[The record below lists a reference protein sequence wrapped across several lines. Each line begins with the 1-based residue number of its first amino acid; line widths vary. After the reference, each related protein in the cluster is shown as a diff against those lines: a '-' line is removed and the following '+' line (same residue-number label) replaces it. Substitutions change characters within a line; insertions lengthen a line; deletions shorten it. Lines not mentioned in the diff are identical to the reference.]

1 MSALA
6 RLLRR
11 EIALA
16 WGRGGGPLLALG
28 FYAGVVT
35 LLPLAA
41 GPDPRHLAV
50 VAGGVAWVG
59 LALASLL
66 TLDRL
71 FERDFEDGALDLLAL
86 GPLSLETVSAVK
98 CLAQWIATGAPLAL
112 AAPLAAIGLGAS
124 PRSAPLIVAV
134 AALGGFAF
142 AFVGGTGAALAL
154 ASRRGGVLIAVIVLP
169 LLAPPVIFGG
179 AAIHAFEN
187 GLAWTTGF
195 ALLAAYALI
204 VAALTPFAMAGAC
217 RNALS

>member
-1 MSALA
+1 MNAGA

-11 EIALA
+11 EMALA

-41 GPDPRHLAV
+41 GPDPKHLAV

-66 TLDRL
+66 SLDRL

-86 GPLSLETVSAVK
+86 GPLSLEAAAALK
-98 CLAQWIATGAPLAL
+98 CLAQWLVTGAPLAL

-124 PRSAPLIVAV
+124 PRAAPLIAAA
-134 AALGGFAF
+134 AALGGLAF
-142 AFVGGTGAALAL
+142 AFVGGIGAALAL

-179 AAIHAFEN
+179 AAIHGFES
-187 GLAWTTGF
+187 GLDWTTGL
-195 ALLAAYALI
+195 ALLAAYALA
-204 VAALTPFAMAGAC
+204 VTALAPFAMAAAC